1 VVRTPGSPEDQL
13 FGDIK
18 TANLVAEY
26 ENIATEYNI
35 PVMAQFHG
43 FDTEAQ
49 KTMRFPITNKNI
61 EKAMIKVKLDQ
72 SERFRALLGN
82 GVVNENDQ
90 YKAVIKDGLRL
101 AREVVTRTKVAK
113 NEVLATGAMTI
124 KENNLD
130 LTVDYGVPQAHKA
143 LTLDFGAGAA
153 KTIPEQILDIAELA
167 DGKGATING
176 MYMSKRTLLKLR
188 QNKDIQKML
197 GGAMMVGA
205 IISQAAL
212 ENWLS
217 TEYGINK
224 VLLNDYQYSLPLKK
238 GADGKP
244 ETTMR
249 RYYPADKVTFFA
261 ATGVGGHVGTGI
273 WGDPPELDVQRLLQS
288 VGASAVHPYVYITQW
303 AEHDPSVLWTK
314 ASTLFIPVLYNPNSL
329 YIASVTETAA

>member
-1 VVRTPGSPEDQL
+1 
-13 FGDIK
+13 
-18 TANLVAEY
+18 
-26 ENIATEYNI
+26 
-35 PVMAQFHG
+35 
-43 FDTEAQ
+43 
-49 KTMRFPITNKNI
+49 
-61 EKAMIKVKLDQ
+61 
-72 SERFRALLGN
+72 
-82 GVVNENDQ
+82 
-90 YKAVIKDGLRL
+90 
-101 AREVVTRTKVAK
+101 
-113 NEVLATGAMTI
+113 
-124 KENNLD
+124 
-130 LTVDYGVPQAHKA
+130 VPQAHKA

-303 AEHDPSVLWTK
+303 ADHDPSVLWTK

-329 YIASVTETAA
+329 